1 LKPKPSIQA
10 LSLLII
16 IGTLLL
22 SATVLSLYL
31 NLNRT
36 RQQYEEVA
44 TEVGRSIFKEFLVI
58 RRWNSQHDG
67 VYVPVTE
74 TFQPNPYLQDL
85 SRDITTIDGRKFTKI
100 NPEYMTRLISDLL
113 TQKKGTKIHITS
125 LKLTNIAN
133 KADEWE
139 NNALE
144 KFETGSNEEF
154 SIIGS
159 DRSAIFRYM
168 APLKTEGSCLN
179 CHGKQGYKIGDIRG
193 GLSISFS
200 YAPFQKAVSKNNR
213 QIFSLHILFLL
224 IGITVIYFL
233 GKRLIIR
240 IKELQEALLHI
251 KRLEGFLPICAHCKR
266 IRMEAADAKE
276 QKSWVPLETYIQD
289 KTDAEFTHGLCPE
302 CLKELY
308 DFEYDK

>member
-1 LKPKPSIQA
+1 MKPKPSIQA

-36 RQQYEEVA
+36 RQQYKEVA

-74 TFQPNPYLQDL
+74 IFQPNPYLQDL

-113 TQKKGTKIHITS
+113 TQEKGIKIHITS

-159 DRSAIFRYM
+159 DRSAMFRYM

-213 QIFSLHILFLL
+213 QIFSVHILFLL

-276 QKSWVPLETYIQD
+276 QKSWVRLETYIQD

>member
-1 LKPKPSIQA
+1 MKPKASIQA

-16 IGTLLL
+16 ISTLLL

-36 RQQYEEVA
+36 RQQYEELA

-85 SRDITTIDGRKFTKI
+85 SRDITTVDGRKFTKI

-113 TQKKGTKIHITS
+113 TQEKGIKIHITS

-139 NNALE
+139 NTALE

-154 SIIGS
+154 SIVGS

-302 CLKELY
+302 CSKELY